1 MVRVQAIKD
10 ALAPWA
16 ARQMY
21 LSFADPGNL
30 ILSNHPIPAC
40 GPLTADLAE
49 ALDLA
54 WRRSG
59 WPWGRPGRLGP
70 GPGIGRRQAR
80 GFVSLG
86 LAAPA
91 ERASRLGVAREV
103 SVTTVLPP
111 PLAHRCVSTRQH
123 DQESE
128 VTRTRCLRG
137 PSAAGRP
144 MEAGQSAC
152 NVAVRLCPAR
162 RYAAASRRAWSAP
175 VAAYEPLPGVR
186 QRRSEC
192 LRIRPGTAVPLSPA
206 DLSASRQT
214 MKLSKYAGYPRPRT
228 GSSIPASEKIS
239 CSRTSVSATQF
250 R

>member
-1 MVRVQAIKD
+1 MTPVPDLMAGHGTGPGDQGRPGALGGPADVPQLRRPRQPDPVQ
-10 ALAPWA
+10 P
-16 ARQMY
+16 
-21 LSFADPGNL
+21 S
-30 ILSNHPIPAC
+30 HPAC

-91 ERASRLGVAREV
+91 ERASRLRVAREV

-206 DLSASRQT
+206 DLSAHVPHFSPRFSGGLGAW
-214 MKLSKYAGYPRPRT
+214 LSIVLRGGQDQVT
-228 GSSIPASEKIS
+228 G
-239 CSRTSVSATQF
+239 
-250 R
+250 

>member
-1 MVRVQAIKD
+1 M
-10 ALAPWA
+10 
-16 ARQMY
+16 
-21 LSFADPGNL
+21 
-30 ILSNHPIPAC
+30 
-40 GPLTADLAE
+40 
-49 ALDLA
+49 
-54 WRRSG
+54 
-59 WPWGRPGRLGP
+59 
-70 GPGIGRRQAR
+70 
-80 GFVSLG
+80 
-86 LAAPA
+86 
-91 ERASRLGVAREV
+91 
-103 SVTTVLPP
+103 TTVLPP

-162 RYAAASRRAWSAP
+162 RYAPASRQAWSAP

-214 MKLSKYAGYPRPRT
+214 MKLSKYAGTRARGPDPQSRRQRKSPAAGPPCRPPSSGRRDASGQDPLLQECASRCDACSETQDRQLFDPARYART
-228 GSSIPASEKIS
+228 GWCRWYTSS
-239 CSRTSVSATQF
+239 CSARTPGGLDCSKPMPTDVGRPYSLPATGF
-250 R
+250 LVT